1 MTTRKQNDVEAGLE
15 RKGFQQA
22 NTHHRYFVYYTR
34 AGVKS
39 RIRTKTSHGG
49 SDLDRSLI
57 GQMAKQCGVTSK
69 DFLAL
74 VDCPL
79 DQAAYEAKVA
89 DKL

>member
-1 MTTRKQNDVEAGLE
+1 MPRKKNDVEAGL
-15 RKGFQQA
+15 RGKGFRQD

-34 AGVKS
+34 EGAKS

-49 SDLDRSLI
+49 RDLDDYLL
-57 GQMAKQCGVTSK
+57 GQMAKQCK
-69 DFLAL
+69 LNKKEFLDL

-79 DQAAYEAKVA
+79 DQGTYEGRIA

>member
-1 MTTRKQNDVEAGLE
+1 MTRKQNDVEAGLE
-15 RKGFQQA
+15 RKGFRQ
-22 NTHHRYFVYYTR
+22 NDTHHRYFVYYTR
-34 AGVKS
+34 AGAKS

-49 SDLDRSLI
+49 TDLDKYLI

-79 DQAAYEAKVA
+79 DQETYEGKVA
-89 DKL
+89 DRL